1 MQVPEIMDKLYW
13 TVKFISV
20 FTDFFLNVMLVSMC
34 YFLLVHMR
42 DLKDEMRRLRETI
55 LERRKN
61 G

>member
-20 FTDFFLNVMLVSMC
+20 FTDFFLTVLLISMC
-34 YFLLVHMR
+34 YFMLVHMR

-55 LERRKN
+55 LERRRN

>member
-1 MQVPEIMDKLYW
+1 MDKLYW
-13 TVKFISV
+13 TVKLISV
-20 FTDFFLNVMLVSMC
+20 FTDFFLNVLLISMC